1 MCWSQVYDLCTIKMD
16 SPKVELTQPE
26 LNIKISESKLKMTQ
40 PLGPVW
46 NKEMQ
51 NRGKRKKLQ
60 ELNGCVVAK
69 QRNRK
74 R

>member
-1 MCWSQVYDLCTIKMD
+1 MD

-46 NKEMQ
+46 NKDVEHTVSGTAQ
-51 NRGKRKKLQ
+51 
-60 ELNGCVVAK
+60 ATPAA
-69 QRNRK
+69 
-74 R
+74 

>member
-46 NKEMQ
+46 NKDVEHTVSGTAQ
-51 NRGKRKKLQ
+51 
-60 ELNGCVVAK
+60 ATAAA
-69 QRNRK
+69 
-74 R
+74 